1 MWSLLWKKSDSLH
14 ADTCNWLKSVLLLHS
29 QLFSNQ
35 MWIRRHCIKNNN
47 KDICSSWFYH
57 HLSLEAAL
65 LRISNEILMRKD
77 EHFWFNSIIQILTL
91 ILAENFGFSSVI
103 LSCRVSQGS
112 VLGPAV
118 FALYLLAFGETWAF
132 LKVSHILHMTWYPVI
147 RFISSQN
154 VAKIIISYHYHYKF
168 LFVLLTALLPLWSTI
183 LAIIGS
189 IKSQK
194 CTYYTG
200 PGS

>member
-1 MWSLLWKKSDSLH
+1 MWSLPWKKSDSLH

-35 MWIRRHCIKNNN
+35 MWIRRHCIKNN
-47 KDICSSWFYH
+47 KDIRSSWFYH
-57 HLSLEAAL
+57 RH
-65 LRISNEILMRKD
+65 SNEILMRKD

-91 ILAENFGFSSVI
+91 IIAENFGFSSVI

-118 FALYLLAFGETWAF
+118 FALYLLAFGETF
-132 LKVSHILHMTWYPVI
+132 LKGSHILHMTWYPVTH
-147 RFISSQN
+147 FISSQN
-154 VAKIIISYHYHYKF
+154 VAKIIISYYKF

-189 IKSQK
+189 
-194 CTYYTG
+194 
-200 PGS
+200 

>member
-1 MWSLLWKKSDSLH
+1 
-14 ADTCNWLKSVLLLHS
+14 
-29 QLFSNQ
+29 
-35 MWIRRHCIKNNN
+35 MWIRRHCLKNN

-57 HLSLEAAL
+57 RH
-65 LRISNEILMRKD
+65 SNEILMRND

-91 ILAENFGFSSVI
+91 IIAENFGFSSVI

-147 RFISSQN
+147 HFISSQN
-154 VAKIIISYHYHYKF
+154 VAKIIISYHYKF

-189 IKSQK
+189 
-194 CTYYTG
+194 
-200 PGS
+200 